1 MGLTAKK
8 VYAILN
14 GKVRKVSESL
24 ASLGTAIAYKGDVP
38 NEEALPSS
46 PNIGDMY
53 NIVSSSSYGEAGM
66 NVAWTGSKWDP
77 MGPTIDLSTLKVP
90 NPNKLTFS
98 GAVSAEYD
106 GSVPV
111 NVNIPQGG
119 GGVTTDVYLSVDNHI
134 LSLKKAGG

>member
-1 MGLTAKK
+1 MAGLTAKK

-14 GKVRKVSESL
+14 GKIQKA
-24 ASLGTAIAYKGDVP
+24 ASGIGTAIFYAGSVSAEDGLPLSPKIG
-38 NEEALPSS
+38 AL
-46 PNIGDMY
+46 Y
-53 NIVSSSSYGEAGM
+53 NIESDSSYGSAGM
-66 NVAWTGSKWDP
+66 NVAWTGEIWDP